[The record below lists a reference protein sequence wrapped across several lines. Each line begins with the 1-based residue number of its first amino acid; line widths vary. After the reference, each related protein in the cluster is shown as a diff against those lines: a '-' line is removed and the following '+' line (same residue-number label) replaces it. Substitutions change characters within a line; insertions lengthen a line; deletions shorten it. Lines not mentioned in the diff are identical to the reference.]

1 MRKLKLALC
10 VALLGMVVAS
20 ASADP
25 VYTPVPAGGAS
36 DHYTIGL
43 YNPDDPGTLNT
54 VYIEGE
60 ASDSFVLT
68 FAIHCDTFWYM
79 DRLHFSFMYDN
90 AGIDI
95 VDARPL
101 GGWQANNYDNR
112 DWPASSLP
120 VAVASLQQSMTVSS
134 SFVTYSSASDIMPF
148 LQLTLHINSS
158 NFSELYPFGI
168 YVPEFVSGL
177 TGYGMT
183 LESGAYSIN
192 VMPHEWRY
200 FGGVVHE
207 VPEPSSLFLLGAAAA
222 GLVGGYVRRRRS

>member
-10 VALLGMVVAS
+10 VASLGLVVSS
-20 ASADP
+20 ASADIL
-25 VYTPVPAGGAS
+25 YTPVPAGGPS

-43 YNPDDPGTLNT
+43 YNLADPGTLNT

-60 ASDSFVLT
+60 NSDSFVLT
-68 FAIHCDTFWYM
+68 FAIHCDTWFYV

-95 VDARPL
+95 VHARPV
-101 GGWQANNYDNR
+101 GAWQTSNYASTA
-112 DWPASSLP
+112 WPASANP
-120 VAVASLQQSMTVSS
+120 VAIASLAQSMTVS
-134 SFVTYSSASDIMPF
+134 TSAIYFGTSEVVPF

-168 YVPEFVSGL
+168 YIPEFVSGI

-183 LESGAYSIN
+183 LESHDYSIN
-192 VMPHEWRY
+192 VLPNEWRY